1 MFLSGYGPV
10 LLSGTWMTIQLALL
24 SLVLSIIIGLF
35 GASAKLS
42 RIQILRH
49 VATLYT
55 TLIRSVPD
63 LVIML
68 LLFYSLQLGLNS
80 ITESIHMEQIDINP
94 FVAGVITLAFIYGA
108 YFTETF
114 RGAFQAVPKG
124 QLEAAYAYGMTPFQ
138 VFRRVLFPQMMRFA
152 LPGIGNNWQVLIK
165 ATALVS
171 LIGLTDIVKITQD
184 AGRSSMQVFYFS
196 IVAAIIYLAI
206 TTLFEFNSHVAGTS
220 LFCWCEKGTTMIEII
235 QQYWQS
241 YLWTDGFQMTGVAM
255 TAWLLVLSIAIG
267 FVLAVPLSIAR
278 VSEHAFVRGPVWFFT
293 YIFRGTPYMCSY

>member
-1 MFLSGYGPV
+1 MVAKKGSP
-10 LLSGTWMTIQLALL
+10 LLPTPASLKGKRVGVQQGTIQEGYAKAYWAPKGVNVVPYPNQD
-24 SLVLSIIIGLF
+24 VLYQDMVSGRLDATLQDAIMVDAGFLKSAKGKGFAFAGNNVVDAKTLGVGAAIGLRKED
-35 GASAKLS
+35 A
-42 RIQILRH
+42 
-49 VATLYT
+49 
-55 TLIRSVPD
+55 D
-63 LVIML
+63 LKKNIDKA
-68 LLFYSLQLGLNS
+68 LQLGLNS

-196 IVAAIIYLAI
+196 IVAAVIYLAI
-206 TTLFEFNSHVAGTS
+206 TTLSNLILMWLERRYSAGVK
-220 LFCWCEKGTTMIEII
+220 KG
-235 QQYWQS
+235 Q
-241 YLWTDGFQMTGVAM
+241 L
-255 TAWLLVLSIAIG
+255 
-267 FVLAVPLSIAR
+267 
-278 VSEHAFVRGPVWFFT
+278 
-293 YIFRGTPYMCSY
+293 

>member
-10 LLSGTWMTIQLALL
+10 LLEGTWMTIQLALL
-24 SLVLSIIIGLF
+24 SLLLSIMIGLV
-35 GASAKLS
+35 GASSKLS
-42 RIQILRH
+42 SLKIVRNI
-49 VATLYT
+49 ATAYT

-68 LLFYSLQLGLNS
+68 LMFYSLQLGLNS
-80 ITESIHMEQIDINP
+80 ITESLNMDQIDINP
-94 FVAGVITLAFIYGA
+94 FVAGVITLGFIYGA

-124 QLEAAYAYGMTPFQ
+124 QMEAAFAYGMTPLQ

-184 AGRSSMQVFYFS
+184 AGRSTMDVFYFS
-196 IVAAIIYLAI
+196 VIAAVIYLAI
-206 TTLFEFNSHVAGTS
+206 TTVSNLILMWLERRYSVGVK
-220 LFCWCEKGTTMIEII
+220 KG
-235 QQYWQS
+235 Q
-241 YLWTDGFQMTGVAM
+241 L
-255 TAWLLVLSIAIG
+255 
-267 FVLAVPLSIAR
+267 
-278 VSEHAFVRGPVWFFT
+278 
-293 YIFRGTPYMCSY
+293 

>member
-10 LLSGTWMTIQLALL
+10 LLEGTWMTIQLALL
-24 SLVLSIIIGLF
+24 SLLLSIVIGLI
-35 GASAKLS
+35 GASSKLS
-42 RIQILRH
+42 SLKIVRNI
-49 VATLYT
+49 ATVYT

-68 LLFYSLQLGLNS
+68 LMFYSLQLGLNS
-80 ITESIHMEQIDINP
+80 ITESLNMDQIDINP
-94 FVAGVITLAFIYGA
+94 FVAGVITLGFIYGA

-124 QLEAAYAYGMTPFQ
+124 QMEAAFAYGMTPLQ

-184 AGRSSMQVFYFS
+184 AGRSTMDVFYFS
-196 IVAAIIYLAI
+196 VIAAVIYLAI
-206 TTLFEFNSHVAGTS
+206 TTVSNLILMWLERRYSVGVK
-220 LFCWCEKGTTMIEII
+220 KG
-235 QQYWQS
+235 Q
-241 YLWTDGFQMTGVAM
+241 L
-255 TAWLLVLSIAIG
+255 
-267 FVLAVPLSIAR
+267 
-278 VSEHAFVRGPVWFFT
+278 
-293 YIFRGTPYMCSY
+293 

>member
-10 LLSGTWMTIQLALL
+10 LLEGTWMTIQLALL
-24 SLVLSIIIGLF
+24 SLLLSIVIGLI
-35 GASAKLS
+35 GASSKLS
-42 RIQILRH
+42 SLKIVRNI
-49 VATLYT
+49 ATAYT

-68 LLFYSLQLGLNS
+68 LMFYSLQLGLNS
-80 ITESIHMEQIDINP
+80 ITESLNMDQIDINP
-94 FVAGVITLAFIYGA
+94 FVAGVITLGFIYGA

-124 QLEAAYAYGMTPFQ
+124 QIEAAYAYGMTSFQ

-184 AGRSSMQVFYFS
+184 AGRSTMQVFYFS
-196 IVAAIIYLAI
+196 VIAAMIYLAI
-206 TTLFEFNSHVAGTS
+206 TTISNLILMWLERRYSVGVK
-220 LFCWCEKGTTMIEII
+220 KG
-235 QQYWQS
+235 Q
-241 YLWTDGFQMTGVAM
+241 L
-255 TAWLLVLSIAIG
+255 
-267 FVLAVPLSIAR
+267 
-278 VSEHAFVRGPVWFFT
+278 
-293 YIFRGTPYMCSY
+293 